1 MGISGASSPEEAPA
15 HPAQTS
21 LPRPVAS
28 EVLTASGL
36 LPAPRKGWT
45 FFFFAQA
52 LSICQDMRARGA
64 ALGSFRQA
72 GSLSKHQ
79 KLPSNSSIYVKC
91 PEVVNLWR
99 SIGTENRIAAARDR
113 GGRAGGRVE

>member
-1 MGISGASSPEEAPA
+1 MGISGASSPEKAPA

-28 EVLTASGL
+28 EALTASGL

-52 LSICQDMRARGA
+52 LSICQDMRGEG
-64 ALGSFRQA
+64 ALGSFSQKQA
-72 GSLSKHQ
+72 ALSKHQ
-79 KLPSNSSIYVKC
+79 KLPRNSSIYVKC
-91 PEVVNLWR
+91 PQVVNL
-99 SIGTENRIAAARDR
+99 S
-113 GGRAGGRVE
+113 